1 MRKTI
6 FISLSLGVNWVSA
19 NCNHLGLM
27 ATALGALEK
36 GGQSALMSGELL
48 HGLLVG
54 LAWVSLH
61 VLDQIL
67 HLLNLVLNCLVL
79 SVVRSEHLQL
89 ILSVLHQL
97 LTASDELSRGQR
109 LGWVWVDLVD
119 DDVQLLRDS
128 VLQVQLLND
137 HY

>member
-1 MRKTI
+1 
-6 FISLSLGVNWVSA
+6 
-19 NCNHLGLM
+19 M
-27 ATALGALEK
+27 ATAFGSLEK

-54 LAWVSLH
+54 LARVSLH
-61 VLDQIL
+61 VLDQVL

-79 SVVRSEHLQL
+79 SVVRPEHLQL
-89 ILSVLHQL
+89 VLGVLHQL

-109 LGWVWVDLVD
+109 FGWVWVDLVD

>member
-1 MRKTI
+1 
-6 FISLSLGVNWVSA
+6 
-19 NCNHLGLM
+19 M